1 VVKEERKGVGWVGV
15 NTVIVV
21 VSSVQTAKQLKA
33 CQALAVFSLCVSHNK
48 IFLKKV
54 KKRKT
59 QASLTLSD
67 CKRRRKGL

>member
-1 VVKEERKGVGWVGV
+1 MVKEERKGVGWVGV

-21 VSSVQTAKQLKA
+21 VSSVQSSEKHAKRWR
-33 CQALAVFSLCVSHNK
+33 FYLCVSHNK

-67 CKRRRKGL
+67 CKRRRKGV

>member
-1 VVKEERKGVGWVGV
+1 MPSAGGF
-15 NTVIVV
+15 
-21 VSSVQTAKQLKA
+21 L
-33 CQALAVFSLCVSHNK
+33 SLCPHNK